1 MPGGNQILQYS
12 LPKTTDYSSKGNQLN
27 TSDYISPIDARKQ
40 AILNQ
45 DNDHNLKHNLP
56 NMTSPGKLIGI
67 DNLQGNEMPL
77 DTLTSNAPS
86 IAPQQE
92 GRLKKSSSKDSL
104 FDTVL
109 GGVKNLLSRQTL
121 DHDDIYFEKGDE
133 PVQVYEEV
141 KRATPIQKRG
151 PG

>member
-1 MPGGNQILQYS
+1 
-12 LPKTTDYSSKGNQLN
+12 
-27 TSDYISPIDARKQ
+27 
-40 AILNQ
+40 
-45 DNDHNLKHNLP
+45 
-56 NMTSPGKLIGI
+56 
-67 DNLQGNEMPL
+67 MPL